1 MANQHGLGTIQNTLN
16 ISRGNLQATAAGG
29 TNGKTKVLCLQSQ
42 NMLEPSCPS
51 SFLETQSINLFWFKK
66 VQKAYY
72 SNTDKK
78 ARYEN
83 QIQKIL
89 KYWVSIKISKICHY
103 FLVIKKDLHI
113 CQRPISKPL

>member
-51 SFLETQSINLFWFKK
+51 SFFETQSINLFWFKK
-66 VQKAYY
+66 VQKP
-72 SNTDKK
+72 TTL
-78 ARYEN
+78 
-83 QIQKIL
+83 IQTKRQDTRT
-89 KYWVSIKISKICHY
+89 KYRKY
-103 FLVIKKDLHI
+103 
-113 CQRPISKPL
+113 